1 MRDLTRSEA
10 HLILA
15 GIRVLE
21 HRLERSP
28 TPDQLAELLNASPSA
43 IRLQLANLNDRGV
56 VALVESA
63 YDTHVE
69 IRDYLQIE
77 DFTEEEGP
85 AITDD
90 LADFDRRKQEEA
102 EKMAHLFDSGE
113 HAQQQREKLE
123 QMDDDLQDFRKRK
136 PKNPFGD

>member
-1 MRDLTRSEA
+1 LRDLTKAEA
-10 HLILA
+10 HLVVA
-15 GIRVLE
+15 GVRVLE
-21 HRLERSP
+21 HRESRSP
-28 TPDQLAELLNASPSA
+28 NPEQLAELLGESPSA
-43 IRLQLANLNDRGV
+43 IRLQLAWLNERGV

-77 DFTEEEGP
+77 DYTEAEGP
-85 AITDD
+85 DITED

-113 HAQQQREKLE
+113 HEQKQRDKLE
-123 QMDDDLQDFRKRK
+123 KMGEDLNDFRRRK